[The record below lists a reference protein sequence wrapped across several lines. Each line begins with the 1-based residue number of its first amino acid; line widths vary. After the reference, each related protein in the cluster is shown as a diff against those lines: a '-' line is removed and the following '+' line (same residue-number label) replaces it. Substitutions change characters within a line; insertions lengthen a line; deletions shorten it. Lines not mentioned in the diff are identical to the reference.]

1 MTIFASG
8 YSHWEIDSANVSTI
22 SLFSKDLNA
31 LLVKKYIK
39 KQYR

>member
-1 MTIFASG
+1 MTIFAAG
-8 YSHWEIDSANVSTI
+8 YSHWEIDVAKVLTI
-22 SLFSKDLNA
+22 SLFSKYLNA